1 MTDDRR
7 GVKGVKKGKA
17 WIIASWECPSDR
29 KETRTRDYLAWTSTP
44 PLLFPSSPYFSLIV
58 PRERGDN
65 ARLGHDW
72 TELSEPPAP
81 GAWQPVTVFFLT
93 SKNRLITRLPRERGG
108 ELINSR
114 GKRAFFLRSGNLDEP
129 VNFRR
134 DAFLP
139 AN

>member
-1 MTDDRR
+1 MDNSIVRD
-7 GVKGVKKGKA
+7 GVGMSLRQERNA
-17 WIIASWECPSDR
+17 RAR
-29 KETRTRDYLAWTSTP
+29 
-44 PLLFPSSPYFSLIV
+44 LFSLDEHASSPFPFLSLFLLNR